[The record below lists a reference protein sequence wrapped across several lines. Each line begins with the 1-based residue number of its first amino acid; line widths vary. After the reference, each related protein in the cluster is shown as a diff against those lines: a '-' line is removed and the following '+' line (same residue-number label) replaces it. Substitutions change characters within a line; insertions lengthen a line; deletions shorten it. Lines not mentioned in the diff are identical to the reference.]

1 MGKKLPQDIGAFF
14 DAHCT
19 MLLPVQFCNLN
30 FCILDLPPIF
40 FVLCFCNKLC
50 LFLYFATNFVCIL
63 FLQQTLFVSCF
74 CNKLCCILY
83 FQETLFVFCFSSS
96 KNDSRSRASQFR
108 SHSLTFSKLKWCF
121 AKFFQRDVGHRNIL
135 IESKHLL
142 KPH

>member
-14 DAHCT
+14 DAHRS

-30 FCILDLPPIF
+30 FCILDLPQTF
-40 FVLCFCNKLC
+40 FILCILPQTLFVFCFCNKLC
-50 LFLYFATNFVCIL
+50 LYLVFATNFVCIL
-63 FLQQTLFVSCF
+63 YFL
-74 CNKLCCILY
+74 
-83 FQETLFVFCFSSS
+83 ETLFVFCFSSS
-96 KNDSRSRASQFR
+96 NNDSRSRASQFR